1 MGRLCAEKWMKHPAI
16 SEESRNFVAVNSN
29 NKFAEWTNIYPMSF
43 EPRAE
48 LPCDM
53 KENNHF
59 GEI

>member
-1 MGRLCAEKWMKHPAI
+1 MKHPAI

-29 NKFAEWTNIYPMSF
+29 NKFAEWTNINPMSF
-43 EPRAE
+43 ELRAE

>member
-1 MGRLCAEKWMKHPAI
+1 MKHPAI

-53 KENNHF
+53 KENYLFWRNK
-59 GEI
+59 EMRV